1 MYFIIFR
8 SQNSTIIFLQCYLSI
23 SGFSRKPFGE
33 LTNGWSCNRSADH
46 SMSTPIKEEMNANN
60 STQEEALTP
69 MANLKMLIRVASE
82 TDQLPSKREL
92 FREFESENTV
102 ETSNRG
108 DDVNNSDDNE
118 MPADLSM
125 KTATLLRREKSTSL
139 DHDYWTTPTTSSTSN
154 IIQQENVTP
163 SSHAMHNTTLGPP
176 KVSRKQKSLGLLCE
190 KFINLYP
197 SAVPEGEKCEIP
209 LDELANS
216 MSTERRR
223 IYDIVNVLE
232 AVQMMTKVCPP
243 FTLFSK
249 LKSEL

>member
-1 MYFIIFR
+1 
-8 SQNSTIIFLQCYLSI
+8 
-23 SGFSRKPFGE
+23 
-33 LTNGWSCNRSADH
+33 
-46 SMSTPIKEEMNANN
+46 
-60 STQEEALTP
+60 

-92 FREFESENTV
+92 FREFEPESRNRVEPSQCDDSE
-102 ETSNRG
+102 
-108 DDVNNSDDNE
+108 E
-118 MPADLSM
+118 MLPADLSM
-125 KTATLLRREKSTSL
+125 KTASLLRREKSTSL
-139 DHDYWTTPTTSSTSN
+139 DHDYWTTPILGSS
-154 IIQQENVTP
+154 QQENITP
-163 SSHAMHNTTLGPP
+163 SPSATLNTTLGPP

-232 AVQMMTKVCPP
+232 AVQMMTKVQTNKETNKFYYM
-243 FTLFSK
+243 FTFVSRRLHIP
-249 LKSEL
+249 

>member
-1 MYFIIFR
+1 
-8 SQNSTIIFLQCYLSI
+8 
-23 SGFSRKPFGE
+23 
-33 LTNGWSCNRSADH
+33 
-46 SMSTPIKEEMNANN
+46 MSTPIKEEMNANN

-92 FREFESENTV
+92 FREFENENTV
-102 ETSNRG
+102 ETANRG
-108 DDVNNSDDNE
+108 GDDAINSDNE

-139 DHDYWTTPTTSSTSN
+139 DHDYWTTPTTSSTPN

-163 SSHAMHNTTLGPP
+163 SSHGTHNTTLGPP

-232 AVQMMTKVCPP
+232 AVQMMTKVIPQSVVWP
-243 FTLFSK
+243 EFSLWVQEDK
-249 LKSEL
+249 